1 MEHFDQYLN
10 QYAASI
16 DNITSTSSINGI
28 LTSGSGSSSID
39 TTDQIQQQQYYN
51 YDNNNYQNENCQTY
65 GYQLDNGQYKYQ
77 SYPRTSIT
85 PPSDY
90 HNPNQMITPQQ
101 ANYSNGYHFG
111 SSSTSTP
118 NNTGYYYN
126 YNNSNINY
134 NNVYN
139 NNNFNNVNSFSFDNN
154 YNIYNQVNNTNIS
167 YSMQQPANSFQT
179 SSSLSSSSSI
189 SPQMINNSYANN
201 SIDYSPQYSN
211 KIIQQNFQPNL
222 KNFDSQIKKENRIP
236 NKKIQKKQQ
245 IVPIQPSISNYAN
258 IQVALTNSDLWQKF
272 NECTT
277 EMIITKQGRRMFP
290 TLQFSVT
297 GLIPNKKYNV
307 FVDNIMVDKK
317 QWKFQ
322 AGKWI
327 SVETNEKLEECT
339 RAYIHPDSP
348 QTGSFWIENEII
360 FSKLKL
366 TNNKQNNSGQVIL
379 NSMHR
384 YLPRVL
390 IKDADDNSVISTHYF
405 DETEFIAVT
414 AYQNTDIT
422 QLKIDNNPFAKGF
435 RENFDRPNI
444 QNVSPEN
451 LRIVEEL
458 FNENGKRGR
467 NDEGLNDICN
477 NKRKL

>member
-1 MEHFDQYLN
+1 
-10 QYAASI
+10 
-16 DNITSTSSINGI
+16 
-28 LTSGSGSSSID
+28 
-39 TTDQIQQQQYYN
+39 
-51 YDNNNYQNENCQTY
+51 
-65 GYQLDNGQYKYQ
+65 
-77 SYPRTSIT
+77 
-85 PPSDY
+85 
-90 HNPNQMITPQQ
+90 
-101 ANYSNGYHFG
+101 
-111 SSSTSTP
+111 
-118 NNTGYYYN
+118 
-126 YNNSNINY
+126 
-134 NNVYN
+134 
-139 NNNFNNVNSFSFDNN
+139 
-154 YNIYNQVNNTNIS
+154 
-167 YSMQQPANSFQT
+167 
-179 SSSLSSSSSI
+179 
-189 SPQMINNSYANN
+189 
-201 SIDYSPQYSN
+201 
-211 KIIQQNFQPNL
+211 
-222 KNFDSQIKKENRIP
+222 
-236 NKKIQKKQQ
+236 
-245 IVPIQPSISNYAN
+245 
-258 IQVALTNSDLWQKF
+258 
-272 NECTT
+272 
-277 EMIITKQGRRMFP
+277 
-290 TLQFSVT
+290 
-297 GLIPNKKYNV
+297 
-307 FVDNIMVDKK
+307 MVDKK